1 MKEYKQ
7 EIEATRIGCLGSSD
21 AKMVAQIAT
30 LGNVPKSAYERLAVL
45 KGLKDKGGHP
55 YTEAMRFGDRIENEI
70 FAYLNLNNDKLQ
82 SNPLWESKKYAG
94 RNFKCISHP
103 DYVYENHDE
112 KCIYVYE
119 VKASKFTS
127 QQVRQEYRCQLY
139 WHHLLAMEREK
150 ALGRGWRHKLFL
162 VHYNSLGIE
171 DFDAHEF
178 DVDRLT
184 VKDVRFHIPVFDMET
199 GLELIDAFLDD
210 FNEYYGEDEEIDANL
225 LPEQVYKQFE
235 VVCDTLGQIKQM
247 EEDVETFKQRIYTF
261 MLEKG
266 IKSIKNEYFTI
277 SRVDPNESV
286 TFDYK
291 RFLNDESALHPI
303 KVRKW
308 MKAYE
313 KRTKRKGY
321 ASIKI
326 KDKKND

>member
-45 KGLKDKGGHP
+45 KGLKEHVSYP
-55 YTEAMRFGDRIENEI
+55 NAAMRFGDRIENKI
-70 FAYLNLNNDKLQ
+70 FDFLKVKNNDYV
-82 SNPLWESKKYAG
+82 SNPLWESKKYS
-94 RNFKCISHP
+94 RSNFRAISHP
-103 DYVYENHDE
+103 DFVYEDE
-112 KCIYVYE
+112 SKKTIFVYE
-119 VKASKFTS
+119 VKASKYDFN
-127 QQVRQEYRCQLY
+127 QVRQEYKCQLY
-139 WHHLLAMEREK
+139 WHYQFANELAKEK
-150 ALGRGWRHKLFL
+150 GKNWKHKVYL
-162 VHYNSLGIE
+162 VHYNTAGIE
-171 DFDAHEF
+171 DFDTHEF
-178 DVDRLT
+178 DTNRLV
-184 VKDVRFHIPVFDMET
+184 VKEIRFHLPAFDIDK
-199 GLELIDAFLDD
+199 GLDLIDAFLDD

-277 SRVDPNESV
+277 SRVDPTESV

-291 RFLNDESALHPI
+291 RFLNAESALHPI

-326 KDKKND
+326 KDKKTD